1 MIVAGVMAKKRGY
14 VSKEKYNARLILKT
28 LWQGIPSL
36 LLIVIVIG
44 GILGGVFTATEGS
57 AIAVVYSLLLSFIY
71 RSIKVKDLPKILLAS
86 VKTTAV
92 VEFLVCVSA
101 IMSWVM
107 SFAKIPQMISDAMLG
122 ISNSPII
129 ILLIMNVILLLVGTF
144 MDPTPAVLIF
154 TPIFLPIVQSL
165 SLIHISAC
173 PKCGDTGWRGAEMCE
188 CLKTLCTEEQ
198 IRGLS
203 RLLDLGGQSFDA
215 FQLEY
220 YSPLPCPG
228 RNATPRKNMELVYEI
243 CLNYAQKFGRF
254 PVRNLFL
261 SGPPGLGKTFLSAC
275 IAREVSENG
284 FSVVYDTAV
293 NIFAQYEAQRFS
305 RDIDDSREARD
316 ETRRYRVCDLLILDD
331 LGSEM
336 TSPLIQSALY
346 TLINTR
352 LTAEKRTVIS
362 SNLSIED
369 VRRRYSPQIASRLE
383 GEYRVLPFFGDD
395 IRLLKKQK
403 I

>member
-1 MIVAGVMAKKRGY
+1 MAYEPSVLRRAT
-14 VSKEKYNARLILKT
+14 ARLEETRRRRGEEQAARQREIYRRIPRVAEIDRQLRRT
-28 LWQGIPSL
+28 IVGIIAASLRSGDDPAPAIESMREKNLHLQAERTRL
-36 LLIVIVIG
+36 LLEQG
-44 GILGGVFTATEGS
+44 YGA
-57 AIAVVYSLLLSFIY
+57 
-71 RSIKVKDLPKILLAS
+71 
-86 VKTTAV
+86 
-92 VEFLVCVSA
+92 
-101 IMSWVM
+101 
-107 SFAKIPQMISDAMLG
+107 DALDER
-122 ISNSPII
+122 P
-129 ILLIMNVILLLVGTF
+129 
-144 MDPTPAVLIF
+144 
-154 TPIFLPIVQSL
+154 
-165 SLIHISAC
+165 AC

-395 IRLLKKQK
+395 IRLLKKHK